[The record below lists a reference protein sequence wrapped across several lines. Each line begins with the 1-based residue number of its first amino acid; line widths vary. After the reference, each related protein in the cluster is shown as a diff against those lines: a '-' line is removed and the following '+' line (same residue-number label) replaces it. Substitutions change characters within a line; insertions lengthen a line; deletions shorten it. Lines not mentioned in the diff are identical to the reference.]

1 MYIHPADLDYHPSSL
16 TNSHI
21 RIVPAEDPR
30 NKYGNDC
37 LIFDKEGVKTFPIV
51 RHQGRWYELYR
62 DRQTN
67 QGFLG
72 PFRSEVHAIDIE
84 VTPREGSADEQ
95 EQSETEDDDK
105 PEPALRY
112 TLVVIDP
119 TGPGSPH
126 REG

>member
-1 MYIHPADLDYHPSSL
+1 M
-16 TNSHI
+16 
-21 RIVPAEDPR
+21 
-30 NKYGNDC
+30 
-37 LIFDKEGVKTFPIV
+37 KTFPII
-51 RHQGRWYELYR
+51 RHQGWWYELYR

-72 PFRSEVHAIDIE
+72 PFRSEVHATDVE

-95 EQSETEDDDK
+95 EQDDTEDDNE
-105 PEPALRY
+105 PEPTLCH